1 MTDEHYDLDYHRAM
15 EAAYQ
20 RQISLHAIEVYAA
33 DYERFNKLCRRHNQT
48 MAQMFHKKGAK
59 IDSDVG
65 NFIRFGPASW

>member
-1 MTDEHYDLDYHRAM
+1 M

-48 MAQMFHKKGAK
+48 MAQMFHNLLLNG
-59 IDSDVG
+59 
-65 NFIRFGPASW
+65 